1 MIKSFRDKTTE
12 LVFYR
17 KPARGFPSNL
27 FPATV
32 RRLDALDT
40 AKSLEQLAAVPG
52 NRLHPLH
59 GNRAGQHSISINMQ
73 WRICFEWR
81 DGDAWSVEITDYH

>member
-17 KPARGFPSNL
+17 KPTKGFPLSL
-27 FPATV
+27 YAV
-32 RRLDALDT
+32 ALRRLDALDA
-40 AKSLEQLAAVPG
+40 AKSLDQLAAVPG
-52 NRLHPLH
+52 NRLHQLR
-59 GNRAGQHSISINMQ
+59 GDRAGQHSISINMQ

-81 DGDAWSVEITDYH
+81 DGEAWNVEITDYH